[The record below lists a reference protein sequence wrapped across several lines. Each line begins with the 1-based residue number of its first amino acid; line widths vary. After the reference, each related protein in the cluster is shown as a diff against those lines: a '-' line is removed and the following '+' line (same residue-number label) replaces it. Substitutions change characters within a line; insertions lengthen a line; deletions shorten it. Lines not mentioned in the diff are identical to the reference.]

1 MIFNTDTTVLS
12 SNVAMAE
19 GYDCSIGTAL
29 ALIDSARNDG
39 AMFEAMLGIEAK
51 ACQLEN
57 AGYTN
62 ESGELIALQ
71 EAAAGGILKKIVE
84 LLKKLAEKIKAIF
97 HTFFSKINSLF
108 MSDKQ
113 MVKKYEKEI
122 LRKTNLGNMEVKWRK
137 PLKNMNVELLIP
149 EAGTTTK
156 FWAQTS
162 IWAEDKSDRDA
173 NIYKALGMSY
183 VDEDDAINSII
194 DNYLDEEETME
205 LKETGETS
213 RSIMT
218 DLASNIP
225 KIIRNIE
232 KRANKLIRAIEKDA
246 SEWNKKANNYV
257 KDNKDNED
265 ISDERFNKTAS
276 DYNKFYDNVVAYQDC
291 QTKINSAVIS
301 CVKIYY
307 KQEKA
312 AFMKMIS
319 ANDKKLEESAIWDDA
334 IAEAAENEVEDV
346 LTAAISKEDLSETN
360 NASMAVK
367 DADVS
372 DDPDKLVYSDDPD
385 YKRATTAGTI
395 DSCIVGKCKCKNES
409 AFFGEMLY

>member
-51 ACQLEN
+51 ACQLES

-62 ESGELIALQ
+62 ESGELVALQ
-71 EAAAGGILKKIVE
+71 EAAAGGILKKIAE
-84 LLKKLAEKIKAIF
+84 LFKKLAEKIKSIF

-122 LRKTNLGNMEVKWRK
+122 LRKTNLGKLEIKWRRI
-137 PLKNMNVELLIP
+137 KNEPDCIIRQVDQAYKNAKWSEDREDRESNMYDALGYGFIDVDDVHGSYVEHHLDDEEKDELSAFKLTSRGILNSLSSDMP
-149 EAGTTTK
+149 K
-156 FWAQTS
+156 MIKKAQTDC
-162 IWAEDKSDRDA
+162 DKLINLINKEAKECNKNA
-173 NIYKALGMSY
+173 NEYADTSKNKDY
-183 VDEDDAINSII
+183 
-194 DNYLDEEETME
+194 
-205 LKETGETS
+205 KETE
-213 RSIMT
+213 MT
-218 DLASNIP
+218 ELNH
-225 KIIRNIE
+225 K
-232 KRANKLIRAIEKDA
+232 
-246 SEWNKKANNYV
+246 
-257 KDNKDNED
+257 
-265 ISDERFNKTAS
+265 
-276 DYNKFYDNVVAYQDC
+276 YDMAVVYQDC
-291 QTKINSAVIS
+291 QTKINGAYIDVL
-301 CVKIYY
+301 KIIY
-307 KQEKA
+307 KQTKA

-319 ANDKKLEESAIWDDA
+319 ANDKKLEESAIWDET

-372 DDPDKLVYSDDPD
+372 DDPNKLVYSDDPD
-385 YKRATTAGTI
+385 YKRATTDGSI
-395 DSCIVGKCKCKNES
+395 DSCIAGRCKCKNEA
-409 AFFGEMLY
+409 AFFGEML

>member
-71 EAAAGGILKKIVE
+71 EAAAGGILKKIAD
-84 LLKKLAEKIKAIF
+84 LFKKLAEKIKAIF

-108 MSDKQ
+108 LSDKQ

-122 LRKTNLGNMEVKWRK
+122 LRKTNLGKLEIKWRK
-137 PLKNMNVELLIP
+137 FINPSDFTAVKRGVDQAYKTADWKPDREDREENM
-149 EAGTTTK
+149 
-156 FWAQTS
+156 
-162 IWAEDKSDRDA
+162 
-173 NIYKALGMSY
+173 YKALGFDFIEVDDVHNSY
-183 VDEDDAINSII
+183 VEHFLD
-194 DNYLDEEETME
+194 DEEKDEM
-205 LKETGETS
+205 KEFGLTARDILS
-213 RSIMT
+213 RLR
-218 DLASNIP
+218 DNIP
-225 KIIRNIE
+225 RTISKAQKECNRLISDIE
-232 KRANKLIRAIEKDA
+232 KEAKQCNKEADEYAKKYKDPNANPGY
-246 SEWNKKANNYV
+246 S
-257 KDNKDNED
+257 NKDMED
-265 ISDERFNKTAS
+265 LNHK
-276 DYNKFYDNVVAYQDC
+276 YDMAVVYQDC
-291 QTKINSAVIS
+291 QTKINGAYIDVL
-301 CVKIYY
+301 KIEY
-307 KQEKA
+307 KYTKA

-395 DSCIVGKCKCKNES
+395 DSCIAGRCKCKNES